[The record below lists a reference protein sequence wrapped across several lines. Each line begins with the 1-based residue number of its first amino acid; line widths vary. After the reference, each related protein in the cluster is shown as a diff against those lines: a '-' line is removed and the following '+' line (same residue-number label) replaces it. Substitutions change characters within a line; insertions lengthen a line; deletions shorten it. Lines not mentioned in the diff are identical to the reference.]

1 MDVNIYDY
9 VQRWSLNYI
18 VYHSSHLR
26 EYGDVESAN
35 ILFSGQYQEAMSKMK
50 TAGIETQI
58 VSIQEQMRS
67 KGPVAASG
75 LRVLSDLQIGTL
87 LDSTLDQIAAGINE
101 GIELAGGQVNFE
113 NYNTI
118 LQQAGNFNNLL
129 ANGAPDIKRVN
140 DFFRLLIQALMKANM
155 INVNVLDALAQ
166 IGRSLIGT
174 SFQIDNSQQHY
185 VMSIEDGDIN
195 VAKEVIDSLSRAVS
209 RLNEGGSVNSRSFAN
224 TISYIFRKVIG
235 NQISQAIVAEGI
247 SIGINTADSI
257 LDTAI
262 KQSGG
267 KLKWVDRGQNTT
279 SDNGSRGAVKVFN
292 NDVFNLSVT
301 KGNQVFNIEI
311 SANVNAKWQN
321 KKKSANRIQVFS
333 NMNVGDYFSGQPEK
347 YLAYNMIAHRFTGS
361 DFEES
366 FNNIRASVAA
376 SFFNEWVSSGGLASS
391 KGHPGQLLIVNGK
404 VFSIQRIIN
413 NICDDIVRNSGHEIV
428 SIGGENSTGNKWY
441 GNTGPNVLDALTRS
455 NIVNEVISKLTISAT
470 LNNNILSKYAY

>member
-140 DFFRLLIQALMKANM
+140 DFFRLLIQFSNFSLAILLCFAL
-155 INVNVLDALAQ
+155 
-166 IGRSLIGT
+166 
-174 SFQIDNSQQHY
+174 SQQ
-185 VMSIEDGDIN
+185 S
-195 VAKEVIDSLSRAVS
+195 AKSP
-209 RLNEGGSVNSRSFAN
+209 
-224 TISYIFRKVIG
+224 
-235 NQISQAIVAEGI
+235 AI
-247 SIGINTADSI
+247 
-257 LDTAI
+257 
-262 KQSGG
+262 
-267 KLKWVDRGQNTT
+267 
-279 SDNGSRGAVKVFN
+279 
-292 NDVFNLSVT
+292 
-301 KGNQVFNIEI
+301 
-311 SANVNAKWQN
+311 
-321 KKKSANRIQVFS
+321 
-333 NMNVGDYFSGQPEK
+333 
-347 YLAYNMIAHRFTGS
+347 
-361 DFEES
+361 
-366 FNNIRASVAA
+366 
-376 SFFNEWVSSGGLASS
+376 
-391 KGHPGQLLIVNGK
+391 
-404 VFSIQRIIN
+404 
-413 NICDDIVRNSGHEIV
+413 
-428 SIGGENSTGNKWY
+428 
-441 GNTGPNVLDALTRS
+441 
-455 NIVNEVISKLTISAT
+455 
-470 LNNNILSKYAY
+470 

>member
-1 MDVNIYDY
+1 
-9 VQRWSLNYI
+9 
-18 VYHSSHLR
+18 
-26 EYGDVESAN
+26 
-35 ILFSGQYQEAMSKMK
+35 
-50 TAGIETQI
+50 
-58 VSIQEQMRS
+58 
-67 KGPVAASG
+67 
-75 LRVLSDLQIGTL
+75 
-87 LDSTLDQIAAGINE
+87 
-101 GIELAGGQVNFE
+101 
-113 NYNTI
+113 
-118 LQQAGNFNNLL
+118 
-129 ANGAPDIKRVN
+129 
-140 DFFRLLIQALMKANM
+140 MKANM

-321 KKKSANRIQVFS
+321 KKKSANRIQVF
-333 NMNVGDYFSGQPEK
+333 Q
-347 YLAYNMIAHRFTGS
+347 I
-361 DFEES
+361 
-366 FNNIRASVAA
+366 
-376 SFFNEWVSSGGLASS
+376 
-391 KGHPGQLLIVNGK
+391 
-404 VFSIQRIIN
+404 
-413 NICDDIVRNSGHEIV
+413 
-428 SIGGENSTGNKWY
+428 
-441 GNTGPNVLDALTRS
+441 
-455 NIVNEVISKLTISAT
+455 
-470 LNNNILSKYAY
+470 

>member
-1 MDVNIYDY
+1 
-9 VQRWSLNYI
+9 
-18 VYHSSHLR
+18 
-26 EYGDVESAN
+26 
-35 ILFSGQYQEAMSKMK
+35 
-50 TAGIETQI
+50 
-58 VSIQEQMRS
+58 
-67 KGPVAASG
+67 
-75 LRVLSDLQIGTL
+75 
-87 LDSTLDQIAAGINE
+87 
-101 GIELAGGQVNFE
+101 
-113 NYNTI
+113 
-118 LQQAGNFNNLL
+118 
-129 ANGAPDIKRVN
+129 
-140 DFFRLLIQALMKANM
+140 MKANM
-155 INVNVLDALAQ
+155 INVSVLDALTQ

-321 KKKSANRIQVFS
+321 KRNLQIEFRF
-333 NMNVGDYFSGQPEK
+333 FK
-347 YLAYNMIAHRFTGS
+347 YECRGLFFWLAR
-361 DFEES
+361 
-366 FNNIRASVAA
+366 
-376 SFFNEWVSSGGLASS
+376 
-391 KGHPGQLLIVNGK
+391 K
-404 VFSIQRIIN
+404 
-413 NICDDIVRNSGHEIV
+413 
-428 SIGGENSTGNKWY
+428 
-441 GNTGPNVLDALTRS
+441 
-455 NIVNEVISKLTISAT
+455 ISCL
-470 LNNNILSKYAY
+470 